1 MTMDIPDRIV
11 PESRLWRFKATVL
24 PLKKAEGPYRF
35 RSPLFIYRQGDFQPL
50 GCGVVFLSG
59 HALVAEIALDYSIP
73 ERLEVETGRQHWI
86 YPHVTYDLTK
96 NEVKI
101 DYLVISP
108 NATTDVEHDPI
119 GTALL

>member
-1 MTMDIPDRIV
+1 MDIPDRIV

-73 ERLEVETGRQHWI
+73 ERLEVET
-86 YPHVTYDLTK
+86 DLTK